1 MNGFIGRRPV
11 HGLATLLAV
20 VLILTAA
27 AVSSEVQ
34 AKGPDTRSDKTLKQ
48 RGKSKKWNSPPE
60 ISGSPPGS
68 IVQDSFFDFEPVASD
83 AEGDSLTFQVSNKPR
98 WADFD
103 PTTGALYGT
112 PGAGDVGTYDGIRIS
127 VSDGISTARLPE
139 FAIDVTSTGS
149 RSVTL
154 NWTPPTQNTDGTP
167 LTDLAGYRIYFGDDP
182 DNMTDVIQIDNSGLT
197 SYVIDNLTPA
207 VWYFHATS
215 LNSEGVESNPSPSI
229 SFDLT

>member
-1 MNGFIGRRPV
+1 MNGLTGRCLV
-11 HGLATLLAV
+11 HGLATVLSLAF
-20 VLILTAA
+20 IFTAA
-27 AVSSEVQ
+27 TVSPEVQ
-34 AKGPDTRSDKTLKQ
+34 AKGPGSRSDKTLKE
-48 RGKSKKWNSPPE
+48 RGKSKKWNSPPA

-68 IVQDSFFDFEPVASD
+68 IVQHSFFDFEPVASD
-83 AEGDSLTFQVSNKPR
+83 ADGDLLTFNISNKPR

-112 PGAGDVGTYDGIRIS
+112 PGAGDVGTYDAIRIS
-127 VSDGISTARLPE
+127 VTDGISTARLPE
-139 FAIDVTSTGS
+139 FGIDVTSTGS

-182 DNMTDVIQIDNSGLT
+182 DNSTGVIQIDNAGLT
-197 SYVIDNLTPA
+197 SYVIDNLAPA
-207 VWYFHATS
+207 VWYFRATS
-215 LNSEGVESNPSPSI
+215 VNSDGVESDPSPAV